1 MTVYL
6 DIVLLENLCMNYII
20 LFATGIIN
28 KVKINQMRIIL
39 SSLIG
44 GIYAVISFMSILE
57 VYSNVILKIILSIV
71 MVYLA
76 FNSNNLKIL
85 IKQLLI
91 FYLTSFVFG
100 GCAFFLLYFIRPQDI
115 LIKNGLYI
123 GSYPIKVAILGG
135 IVGFVVIITA
145 FKIIKS
151 RISKN
156 DVFYNVDIFLN
167 DKTTQVRALMDT
179 GNLLKE
185 PITGIPVMIVEKESL
200 QELLPSNLLD
210 NLEKIITGTSQNF
223 MEEEFIT
230 QYASRFRVIPF
241 SSLGT
246 QNGLLL
252 GIKVDYIKIYNQQKE
267 SVTGNIIIGIYNQ
280 ELSKNKNY
288 TALIGLDI
296 LERSEQDEL
305 VGNIK
310 I

>member
-200 QELLPSNLLD
+200 QELLPSNILD

-288 TALIGLDI
+288 TALI
-296 LERSEQDEL
+296 ERSEQDEL

>member
-200 QELLPSNLLD
+200 QELLPSNILD